1 MSRNRYAILS
11 CLRFGKFSDLELLH
25 NPWLPVQCFID
36 AFNTNRTKVVSPGTF
51 ILLDEIMSSW
61 LGLEAEYS
69 LNGIPH
75 KTKIKRKPKVE
86 LKALID
92 CKSSIMMCLELCEGA
107 LRQCS
112 KLYEQEYGSG
122 TAVTLRMSAPWHGK
136 AHIVIADSAFSSVA
150 TAVALKQHG
159 TYFIGIVKTAHKMN
173 PKQFMGTHDFSKR
186 GDHVALSA
194 NVQGHQLFA
203 VGWLDGKRKDLV
215 STCGTTLPS
224 TPATRTRQEVVVS
237 ADKGVSTCPYLRTTP
252 RCNIVAFYF
261 DNFHFIDVHDHMR
274 QGILKL
280 EQHWLTRNWVYRVLS
295 TLFGVIVTDC
305 YYASRYIHPAEM
317 SGVDFREYVDRL
329 AYQLIN
335 SDIYGVRTSAYSNE
349 QELVHARNGQAIHTL
364 YTLPAYGTF
373 YTKMGLVDFI
383 L

>member
-1 MSRNRYAILS
+1 MY
-11 CLRFGKFSDLELLH
+11 
-25 NPWLPVQCFID
+25 
-36 AFNTNRTKVVSPGTF
+36 
-51 ILLDEIMSSW
+51 
-61 LGLEAEYS
+61 
-69 LNGIPH
+69 
-75 KTKIKRKPKVE
+75 
-86 LKALID
+86 
-92 CKSSIMMCLELCEGA
+92 
-107 LRQCS
+107 
-112 KLYEQEYGSG
+112 
-122 TAVTLRMSAPWHGK
+122 
-136 AHIVIADSAFSSVA
+136 
-150 TAVALKQHG
+150 
-159 TYFIGIVKTAHKMN
+159 

-237 ADKGVSTCPYLRTTP
+237 ADKGVSTRPYLRTTP
-252 RCNIVAFYF
+252 RCNIVDSYF

-329 AYQLIN
+329 TYQLIMISMVLGQVLILMN
-335 SDIYGVRTSAYSNE
+335 RNRFMLEMVKPFTPSNPCTLCQHMVRRKENVQSQHQYASIVQDDAALSVAKRQHFSVPPVMSVLVVQSWLFAVPAQGVIA
-349 QELVHARNGQAIHTL
+349 
-364 YTLPAYGTF
+364 
-373 YTKMGLVDFI
+373 
-383 L
+383 